1 MNLSLPT
8 ATNPRLTDRV
18 LGITLWV
25 GGTEIVETVVDKEQE
40 YAEEVLQAPELFLID
55 IQYQMYPQPHLL

>member
-1 MNLSLPT
+1 MQCVNLSLPT

-40 YAEEVLQAPELFLID
+40 YAEEVLQAPELLFD
-55 IQYQMYPQPHLL
+55 